1 MEIDEF
7 ILDRFWEIDL
17 PDTDETGCAMEN
29 ELERIYLVPVT
40 NDFTKVNGIDTWHFD
55 NIPYLYSACL

>member
-7 ILDRFWEIDL
+7 ILDRFWEVDL
-17 PDTDETGCAMEN
+17 PDADETGCAMEN
-29 ELERIYLVPVT
+29 ELEQIYLAPVT

>member
-17 PDTDETGCAMEN
+17 PDADETGGAMEN

-40 NDFTKVNGIDTWHFD
+40 NDFTKVNGIDTWDFD

>member
-7 ILDRFWEIDL
+7 ILDRFWEVDL
-17 PDTDETGCAMEN
+17 PDADETGCDMEN

-40 NDFTKVNGIDTWHFD
+40 NDFTKVNGIDTWDFD